1 MSASTTATSVPK
13 GTGSLLLIQFFSTIT
28 FSVLYST
35 LVLYISKVLHLSDA
49 MTVSIFA
56 SFAAFNYGLHLLG
69 GYIGGR
75 FFSYRTLLF
84 IGMLF
89 QIVACLLLSMGTLN
103 SLYWGLTCFLT
114 GAGLNVTCLN
124 CITTE
129 LFTPNDTRREKTF
142 LWLYSS
148 MNVGFFVGF
157 SLSGY
162 FNIGGHFERLFLISA
177 ISNVFCIL
185 ILLFNWNI
193 LGDKETVLKSLSLQ
207 AKKRAHLKGFFM
219 IVGLFFAL
227 KWLLERASFSSSLV
241 VFAGIV
247 MVIILSY
254 LATRQPTSEAR
265 KKMWAYLILLFSG
278 LSFFVLYSLAP
289 SAITLFIDRNVD
301 RQAGAFIVSPQW
313 FQNINVVVIAFG
325 APLMAWAFQ
334 RLRQKGWRISIPAQ
348 FSAGLLLAG
357 IGMILIP
364 VGIHFTNP
372 VGYSNMGWTVSCL
385 ALQAVAELLISP
397 IGYSMIGELAPAHLQ
412 GVMMGTWMLLTGV
425 SAAIVGLLSKFILG
439 STGATDPLIS
449 NHQYQHSF
457 SVLGVITIGFGL
469 VLVTLIPFLR
479 KLISQTV

>member
-1 MSASTTATSVPK
+1 MSTSTTITSVPK
-13 GTGSLLLIQFFSTIT
+13 GTGALLFIQFFSTIT

-75 FFSYRTLLF
+75 YFSYRSLLF

-89 QIVACLLLSMGTLN
+89 QILACLLLSMGTLN

-124 CITTE
+124 CIATE

-148 MNVGFFVGF
+148 MNVGFVVGF

-177 ISNVFCIL
+177 ISNVFCIIL
-185 ILLFNWNI
+185 LLFNWSK
-193 LGDKETVLKSLSLQ
+193 LSDKATVFSELSLS
-207 AKKRAHLKGFFM
+207 AKKVALLKGIAM
-219 IVGLFFAL
+219 IVALFFAL
-227 KWLLERASFSSSLV
+227 RWILERGSFGSSV
-241 VFAGIV
+241 VVSAGVV

-254 LATRQPTSEAR
+254 LAMRQPTVEAR
-265 KKMWAYLILLFSG
+265 KKMVAFIILFFAG

-301 RQAGAFIVSPQW
+301 RQVGHFIVSPQW

-325 APLMAWAFQ
+325 APFMAWVFQ
-334 RLRQKGWRISIPAQ
+334 RLRQKGWRITIPAQ

-357 IGMILIP
+357 VGMILIP
-364 VGIHFTNP
+364 VGIHFANP
-372 VGYSNMGWTVSCL
+372 AGYSNMGWTVSCL
-385 ALQAVAELLISP
+385 ALQAVGELLISP

-425 SAAIVGLLSKFILG
+425 SAALVGFISKFILG
-439 STGATDPLIS
+439 STGVTEPLIS

-457 SVLGVITIGFGL
+457 NVLGVITIGFGI
-469 VLVTLIPFLR
+469 VLIFLIPFLR
-479 KLISQTV
+479 RLISQ